1 MKQVETSIYIYIPM
15 GEGVLDHG
23 HLNAFLAAALL
34 HVVCAAVPV
43 HADSAASVLHSAACL
58 FVCLVE

>member
-1 MKQVETSIYIYIPM
+1 M